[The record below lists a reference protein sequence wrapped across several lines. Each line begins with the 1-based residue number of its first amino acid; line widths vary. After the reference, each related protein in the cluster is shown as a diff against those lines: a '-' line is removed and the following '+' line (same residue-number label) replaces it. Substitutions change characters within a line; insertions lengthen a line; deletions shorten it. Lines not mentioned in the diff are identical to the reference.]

1 MNLTYYELYILN
13 FDKEVLNYKPHMN
26 KLEDLHHQLKENACR
41 NVTTV

>member
-1 MNLTYYELYILN
+1 MNYELYILN
-13 FDKEVLNYKPHMN
+13 FDNYKEVLNNKPHMN